1 MMRTNVSISSIDC
14 FHAHKIEFNHQEQV
28 IMDFIDAH
36 RTKTFTRR
44 EIAKAVGL
52 EVSAVAGRVN
62 SLIHD
67 KGVLHELPRRKCTQS
82 GVSSHTVMRKPVGK
96 PEQVEL
102 FEGMAA

>member
-1 MMRTNVSISSIDC
+1 MMRTNVSTSSIDC
-14 FHAHKIEFNHQEQV
+14 FHSHKIEFNHQEQI

-44 EIAKAVGL
+44 EIANATGL

-62 SLIHD
+62 ALIHE
-67 KGVLHELPRRKCTQS
+67 KGVLQELPRRKCSQS
-82 GVSSHTVMRKPVGK
+82 GISSHTLMRNPVGK

-102 FEGMAA
+102 FESLAA